1 MPADLGPPGEA
12 GAEQPEGPRSDDG
25 PLQPL
30 NGEVPS
36 TSDPAASGPPA
47 DGGSD
52 PDAALKASAAAFD
65 NRITAVERDLEAT
78 LAVLDAYLDG
88 RIDDAALKAALR
100 DTGIRSRR
108 GARGLGGLPRRL
120 GRLPRRRGAQGH
132 ARRGRT
138 GSPRHAGAG
147 GGRRGRFRWSGRP
160 CRIAAGAVVAGGQR
174 RSKRCDLL
182 DRASGRPGL
191 ACCCGESPAR
201 ARQQWPRSGGCSP
214 TPSACPRVPSATFAG
229 TVTTIQR
236 RVDREADVLV
246 VIDDPASYSLV
257 VTGCRC
263 AW

>member
-1 MPADLGPPGEA
+1 MA
-12 GAEQPEGPRSDDG
+12 PEVSTLSRLWSGRRASAKSRFVRF
-25 PLQPL
+25 
-30 NGEVPS
+30 VPS
-36 TSDPAASGPPA
+36 GCVGP
-47 DGGSD
+47 
-52 PDAALKASAAAFD
+52 
-65 NRITAVERDLEAT
+65 
-78 LAVLDAYLDG
+78 
-88 RIDDAALKAALR
+88 
-100 DTGIRSRR
+100 
-108 GARGLGGLPRRL
+108 LGGLPRRL
-120 GRLPRRRGAQGH
+120 GRLPRRRAQGH

>member
-120 GRLPRRRGAQGH
+120 GRLPRRRAQGH
-132 ARRGRT
+132 
-138 GSPRHAGAG
+138 
-147 GGRRGRFRWSGRP
+147 GRRGAARRDTPAADEREAHAMPGREE
-160 CRIAAGAVVAGGQR
+160 GGEDGSGGQ
-174 RSKRCDLL
+174 
-182 DRASGRPGL
+182 G
-191 ACCCGESPAR
+191 
-201 ARQQWPRSGGCSP
+201 
-214 TPSACPRVPSATFAG
+214 
-229 TVTTIQR
+229 
-236 RVDREADVLV
+236 
-246 VIDDPASYSLV
+246 DPAE
-257 VTGCRC
+257 
-263 AW
+263 

>member
-1 MPADLGPPGEA
+1 MTPARGTAPGHKRPGPTPSPDRLSRPPPAWRVADQRPEVKGARMPADLGPPGEA

-78 LAVLDAYLDG
+78 LA
-88 RIDDAALKAALR
+88 
-100 DTGIRSRR
+100 
-108 GARGLGGLPRRL
+108 
-120 GRLPRRRGAQGH
+120 
-132 ARRGRT
+132 